1 MAPLTATVVFAVGM
15 LGLFA
20 LDRDR
25 KARTSKALWIPVVWL
40 SISGSRTVSEWLGTM
55 GFASGTALNS
65 PDQLLDGSPLDRNIW
80 MGLIALALLVLLG
93 RRKKVG
99 TLLRANGPL
108 LLFYSY
114 CAVSTVWSDYPGVAF
129 KRWIKA
135 LGDLMMVLVV
145 LTDPDR
151 STAIKRLLARVGFL
165 LVPVSILLIKY
176 YN

>member
-65 PDQLLDGSPLDRNIW
+65 PDQLLDGSALDRNIW
-80 MGLIALALLVLLG
+80 MGLIAVARLVLLG
-93 RRKKVG
+93 RRKQVRRRLG
-99 TLLRANGPL
+99 ANGQFL
-108 LLFYSY
+108 
-114 CAVSTVWSDYPGVAF
+114 
-129 KRWIKA
+129 
-135 LGDLMMVLVV
+135 VL
-145 LTDPDR
+145 
-151 STAIKRLLARVGFL
+151 
-165 LVPVSILLIKY
+165 
-176 YN
+176 